1 MANKVFLIGN
11 LTRDPELS
19 ETSNG
24 TAYCRFTIAV
34 SRNYGDKE
42 TDFFNIVAW
51 RGQAENCG
59 KFLAKGRKVAVVG
72 SLQNRSYQD
81 KDDIKRTVTE
91 IIATEVEF
99 INLNRSEDT
108 EVEKPVKKEVLKLE
122 PVDDEEIPF

>member
-1 MANKVFLIGN
+1 MNKCYFIGN
-11 LTRDPELS
+11 LTKNPELS
-19 ETSNG
+19 ETPSG
-24 TAYCRFTIAV
+24 VSYCRLSMAV
-34 SRNYGDKE
+34 NSGYGENKK
-42 TDFFNIVAW
+42 TDYFNIVAW
-51 RGQAENCG
+51 REQAESCG
-59 KFLAKGRKVAVVG
+59 RYLKKGSKIAVVG